1 MNDCTTSTSIEN
13 VNENQNQSQSKSKST
28 STSSKSKSKSKSAS
42 AENEQA
48 PVLDLAS
55 LNLKLVGSTRTL
67 FHVLFFTATWCAP
80 CARLHPA
87 FAGLEARC
95 AASRPDINFSVLD
108 VDEPAARTAATVA
121 NVCRLPAFVVVNEC
135 GQLLGRTEGAS
146 HRRPARRLAALLRR
160 TCRLPDK

>member
-28 STSSKSKSKSKSAS
+28 STSSKSKSKSAS

-95 AASRPDINFSVLD
+95 AASRPDINFSVP
-108 VDEPAARTAATVA
+108 PAPQPPLPTCVA
-121 NVCRLPAFVVVNEC
+121 CQHLWSSTNAVSCSVAPKELPIGVQLVVWPLCFAEHADC
-135 GQLLGRTEGAS
+135 PTS
-146 HRRPARRLAALLRR
+146 DHR
-160 TCRLPDK
+160 PDQQ